1 MSYQSYYPVN
11 PARRMAYLLDMPRQP
26 CESCGLVLVVSVL
39 RIDSLHAMSA
49 QVTWGAWFDF
59 VTGILLFRALLGF
72 GSTWDGPDFELI
84 VGDPNSMRTRP
95 LMTLYCL
102 RRCILQRNTVSDN
115 VGALRIIL
123 DRLFI
128 RQL

>member
-49 QVTWGAWFDF
+49 QVTWGTWFYL
-59 VTGILLFRALLGF
+59 VTGILLFCVLLGS
-72 GSTWDGPDFELI
+72 GSTWDGPDLELI
-84 VGDPNSMRTRP
+84 MGDPNSLTQQSQSSACVV
-95 LMTLYCL
+95 LTLG
-102 RRCILQRNTVSDN
+102 RRRRERRHPQKWRRVSAAEN
-115 VGALRIIL
+115 L
-123 DRLFI
+123 
-128 RQL
+128 

>member
-1 MSYQSYYPVN
+1 MSYTSYYPVS
-11 PARRMAYLLDMPRQP
+11 PAIRVAYLLDMPRQP

-72 GSTWDGPDFELI
+72 GSTWDGPDLELI
-84 VGDPNSMRTRP
+84 MGDPNRKLDANPSTQM
-95 LMTLYCL
+95 
-102 RRCILQRNTVSDN
+102 QNVVSWNIPNSRHFGDCS
-115 VGALRIIL
+115 
-123 DRLFI
+123 
-128 RQL
+128 QLNPDQIVVTF